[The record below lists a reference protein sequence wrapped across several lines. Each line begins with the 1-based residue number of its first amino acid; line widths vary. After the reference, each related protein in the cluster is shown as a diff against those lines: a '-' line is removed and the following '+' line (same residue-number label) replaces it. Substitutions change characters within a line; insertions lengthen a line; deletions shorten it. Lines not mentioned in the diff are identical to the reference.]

1 MADKIR
7 ILGISGSLRADS
19 YNTAALRAAREL
31 APENTELQITD
42 LADIPL
48 YNQELRD
55 REVPA
60 AVARLS
66 DAIQSA
72 DAVLFATPEY
82 NYSIPGVLKNAIDW
96 VSRQSPQP
104 LAGKPAAVMS
114 ASMGMLGGVRA
125 HYDLR
130 KILVYLDVHFI
141 NKPEVMIAQ
150 AHQKFDA
157 SGALADDVTRDI
169 VRQQMAALCDWS
181 ARLKREGEQ

>member
-1 MADKIR
+1 MSNKIR
-7 ILGISGSLRADS
+7 IVGISGSLRGES
-19 YNTAALRAAREL
+19 YNTAALRAAAEL
-31 APENTELQITD
+31 APPNVELQIAD

-55 REVPA
+55 RELPA
-60 AVARLS
+60 AVTQLS
-66 DAIQSA
+66 DAIAAA

-150 AHQKFDA
+150 AQQKFDA
-157 SGALADDVTRDI
+157 SGALVDEMTRDF
-169 VRQQMAALCDWS
+169 VRQQIAALCDW
-181 ARLKREGEQ
+181 AERLQRG